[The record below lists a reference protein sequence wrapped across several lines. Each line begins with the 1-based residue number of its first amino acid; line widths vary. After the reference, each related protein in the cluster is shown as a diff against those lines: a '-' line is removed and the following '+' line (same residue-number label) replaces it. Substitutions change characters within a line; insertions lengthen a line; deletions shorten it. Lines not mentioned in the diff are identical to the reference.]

1 MQVTYTSVPTPGGV
15 NDDFVLAGER
25 FVIVLDGATQLS
37 ESGCIHDVPWLVK
50 RLGTQLATALVTEPD
65 ASLTSILAGAIE
77 RVCAMHADTCD
88 LSNPSSPSS
97 TVALLRH
104 HGDLVD
110 YLVLCDSPMVI
121 ETHDGKVQ
129 AYTDDATSYL
139 PGYTQGDLRRTR
151 NQPGGFWVASTKPE
165 AAEHAVVGSVDAA
178 TVRRAALMTDG
189 MSRLVER
196 YGWSW
201 ARLMDVV
208 ESDGPA
214 AAVDAVRAEELATVP
229 GTFRG
234 KQYDDATIVLCREF
248 TS

>member
-1 MQVTYTSVPTPGGV
+1 MQVTYISEPTPGGV
-15 NDDFVLAGER
+15 NDDFVIAGER
-25 FVIVLDGATQLS
+25 FVVVLDGATQLS
-37 ESGCIHDVPWLVK
+37 ESGCIHNVPWLVK

-77 RVCAMHADTCD
+77 RVCAMHAGTCD

-104 HGDLVD
+104 GADTVD
-110 YLVLCDSPMVI
+110 YLILCDSPVAI
-121 ETHDGKVQ
+121 ETTDGKVQ
-129 AYTDDATSYL
+129 AITDDATAYL
-139 PGYTQGDLRRTR
+139 PGYTQDDLRRTR

-165 AAEHAVVGSVDAA
+165 AAEHAVVGSLNASEVHR
-178 TVRRAALMTDG
+178 VALMTDG

-196 YGWSW
+196 YEWSW
-201 ARLMDVV
+201 SRLMDVA
-208 ESDGPA
+208 ESEGPA
-214 AAVDAVRAEELATVP
+214 AAVRAVREAEHATAP

-234 KQYDDATIVLCREF
+234 KQYDDATIAVCREF

>member
-1 MQVTYTSVPTPGGV
+1 MQVTYTSVPTPGGI
-15 NDDFVLAGER
+15 NDDFVIAGER
-25 FVIVLDGATQLS
+25 FVVVLDGATQLS

-50 RLGTQLATALVTEPD
+50 RLGTQLATAIVTEAD

-88 LSNPSSPSS
+88 LTNTSSPST

-104 HGDLVD
+104 QGDTVD
-110 YLVLCDSPMVI
+110 YLVLCDSPLVI
-121 ETHDGKVQ
+121 ETTDGKVQ
-129 AYTDDATSYL
+129 AYTDDATKHL
-139 PGYTQGDLRRTR
+139 PGYTQDDLRKTR

-165 AAEHAVVGSVDAA
+165 AAEHAVIGSVNAA
-178 TVRRAALMTDG
+178 DVRRAALMTDG

-201 ARLMDVV
+201 SRVMDVA
-208 ESDGPA
+208 EAAGPA
-214 AAVDAVRAEELATVP
+214 AAVAAVREAETATAP

-234 KQYDDATIVLCREF
+234 KQYDDATIALCREF
-248 TS
+248 TP